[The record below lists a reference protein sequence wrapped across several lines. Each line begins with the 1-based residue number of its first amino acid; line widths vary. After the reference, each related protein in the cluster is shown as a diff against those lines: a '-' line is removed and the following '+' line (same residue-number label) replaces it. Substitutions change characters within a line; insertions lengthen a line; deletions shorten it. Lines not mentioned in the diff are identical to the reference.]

1 MTDRF
6 DQIIEPEPG
15 IEYGV
20 FKGWQNYGPVFFIK
34 MPSGEN
40 FHKQGNK
47 YYRMSKELSKR
58 THCTVIC
65 AENHTDEISKK
76 YDIEVIRQYLES
88 FEGKVQPCRVIG
100 IGDGAKICLSWL
112 CHNTDVEK
120 MLLVNVPISYEL
132 GETVEILN
140 AVDKKNIKF
149 VYGDGDPSYRFTP
162 LLRRLY
168 ADVSVLPDVDHNFKG
183 RMHRFV
189 SLQALI

>member
-1 MTDRF
+1 
-6 DQIIEPEPG
+6 
-15 IEYGV
+15 
-20 FKGWQNYGPVFFIK
+20 

-47 YYRMSKELSKR
+47 YYKISKELSKR

-65 AENHTDEISKK
+65 AENHSDELSKK
-76 YDIEVIRQYLES
+76 YDIEVISQFLKS
-88 FEGKVQPCRVIG
+88 FEGRSQPCRIIG

-120 MLLVNVPISYEL
+120 MLLVNMPISYEL
-132 GETVEILN
+132 GETVEMLN

-149 VYGDGDPSYRFTP
+149 VYGEGDPSYRFTP

>member
-1 MTDRF
+1 MTDGF

-20 FKGWQNYGPVFFIK
+20 FKGWQNFGPVFLIK

-47 YYRMSKELSKR
+47 YYKLSKELSKR

-65 AENHTDEISKK
+65 AETHSDELSKK
-76 YDIEVIRQYLES
+76 YDIEVISQFLKS
-88 FEGKVQPCRVIG
+88 FEGRTQPCRMIG
-100 IGDGAKICLSWL
+100 MGDGAKICLSWL
-112 CHNTDVEK
+112 CHKTDVEK
-120 MLLVNVPISYEL
+120 MLLVNMPISYEL
-132 GETVEILN
+132 GETVELLN

-149 VYGDGDPSYRFTP
+149 VYGEGDPSYRFTP

-168 ADVSVLPDVDHNFKG
+168 ADVSILPDVDHDFKG
-183 RMHRFV
+183 RTHRFV